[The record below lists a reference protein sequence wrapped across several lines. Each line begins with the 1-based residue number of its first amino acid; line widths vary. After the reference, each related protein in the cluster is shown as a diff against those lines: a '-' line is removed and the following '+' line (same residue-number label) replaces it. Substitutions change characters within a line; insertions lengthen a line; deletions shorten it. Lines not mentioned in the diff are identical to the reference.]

1 MPDNVSKLFDEFAAR
16 YARGERPDAREYL
29 AQAGDQRA
37 ALATMLDRFVTL
49 RPPPDPDEDS
59 VTVMGAWLE
68 GQPTLLSLRVS
79 RGLTREAVVDVLVTT
94 LGLKPRAGKKL
105 AGYYHRLENGMLD
118 PERVDRRV
126 YATLAETLR
135 ARIED
140 VRPWPGRQA
149 TAKSAYYRRV
159 DMQISAPSYEA
170 PPARASVAPEEPED
184 RWDEVD
190 ELFLGPRT

>member
-37 ALATMLDRFVTL
+37 ELATMLDRFVIL

-79 RGLTREAVVDVLVTT
+79 RGLTREAVVDVLVKT
-94 LGLKPRAGKKL
+94 LGLKRRDKV

-126 YATLAETLR
+126 FAALADALR

-140 VRPWPGRQA
+140 VRPWPGRPGHDRKRLLPPGRHA
-149 TAKSAYYRRV
+149 DLPRR
-159 DMQISAPSYEA
+159 PTRR
-170 PPARASVAPEEPED
+170 PPADASVAPDEPED